1 MMYPPA
7 PTSSSPPQGG
17 NAGGPAKPVPRRS
30 GFNFLSLAG
39 RSGLGF
45 PSRVARVAFA
55 GMLFVGLSAC
65 SSAPPPP
72 DWQMG
77 AKGSLERSTEAWL
90 RGDSKIEAVEFA
102 RARAEVAST
111 GRPDLVARVEL
122 VRCAARVASLDVAP
136 CAGFDALAADAAGP
150 ELAYSRYLSGVA
162 LPGDVALL
170 PKAHQVVASASGA
183 STDPALA
190 AVEDPLSRLVAA
202 GVLLRR
208 GMVSPATVQ
217 TAVDTASARGW
228 RRPLLAWLRVA
239 QERAT
244 VAGVVDEV
252 ARLQRRIDVLLTQ
265 PAR

>member
-1 MMYPPA
+1 MMYPPP
-7 PTSSSPPQGG
+7 PTSSSPPKGG

-30 GFNFLSLAG
+30 GFNFLSLAA

-45 PSRVARVAFA
+45 PSRVALVAFA

-111 GRPDLVARVEL
+111 GRADLVARAEL
-122 VRCAARVASLDVAP
+122 VRCATRVASLDMAP
-136 CAGFDALAADAAGP
+136 CAGFDALAADAAP
-150 ELAYSRYLSGVA
+150 AELAYSRYLTGA
-162 LPGDVALL
+162 PLPGDAALL
-170 PKAHQVVASASGA
+170 PKAHQSLVVATGVASDA
-183 STDPALA
+183 ALA

-208 GMVSPATVQ
+208 GMATPGTVQ

-239 QERAT
+239 QERAS
-244 VAGVVDEV
+244 AGGATDEV
-252 ARLQRRIDVLLTQ
+252 ARLQRRIDVLVTQ